1 MIPRAISSWWWHRYF
16 RRNVAPWG
24 ELDRFP
30 QLRPDQQRKE
40 LGRRLLQQI
49 RYFGTREDALP
60 EWREAAR
67 IDNPEDLL
75 RIWPDLPV
83 VTKED
88 LRTRFPA
95 EEIGRRFQIPGQLN
109 CTGGSTGEPVHFF
122 HDAEMVRTNAAAI
135 AFSAIG
141 MGWLPGMPTIILWG
155 SERDVK
161 KQTSFRNR
169 IHTRLRNQF
178 LVDGYN
184 LSDDTVERMRAHLH
198 RGPVAVYGFTSML
211 EFAAR
216 HILEKKIQIRPG
228 VVRTAWNGGEMLFPE
243 QSELFRQ
250 AFGVPLLNRYG
261 GRELSVMACQF
272 AVDTPLQVLR
282 PWLFLEVLDD
292 RGRPAAPGEMGRL
305 VWTSTV
311 CRGTPFIR
319 YDVEDLGTFRASDS
333 NESGVVAIDALHGR
347 VGGLLELPGGRKISN
362 LYWNHFF
369 KEVKEVAQFQVIL
382 RQDRSLNILLRGTG
396 FSPER
401 DIAVRG
407 LLSHF
412 LGDVPVHLQWVEH
425 IPRTNDGKLIQV
437 YREVCGDQG

>member
-1 MIPRAISSWWWHRYF
+1 MIPQAISSLWWRRYL
-16 RRNVAPWG
+16 RRNATSCA

-30 QLRPDQQRKE
+30 QLPPDEQRKE
-40 LGRRLLQQI
+40 LGARLLRQI
-49 RYFGTREDALP
+49 RYFGARADALP

-83 VTKED
+83 VTKDD

-95 EEIGRRFQIPGQLN
+95 EEIGRRFEVAGRAN

-122 HDAEMVRTNAAAI
+122 HDTEMLKSGIAAI
-135 AFSAIG
+135 TFSAIR
-141 MGWLPGMPTIILWG
+141 MGWVPGMPTIIVWG

-161 KQTSFRNR
+161 KATTFRNR
-169 IHTRLRNQF
+169 THGRLRNHF

-184 LSDDTVERMRAHLH
+184 LSDYTVERMCTELQ
-198 RGPVAVYGFTSML
+198 RGPVAIYGFTSML
-211 EFAAR
+211 EFVAR
-216 HILEKKIQIRPG
+216 RVVETKQQIRPG
-228 VVRTAWNGGEMLFPE
+228 VVRTAWNGGETLFPE
-243 QSELFRQ
+243 QSQLFRE
-250 AFGVPLLNRYG
+250 AFGVPLFNRYG

-272 AVDTPLQVLR
+272 AEGAPLQVLR
-282 PWLFLEVLDD
+282 PWLFLEVLND
-292 RGRPAAPGEMGRL
+292 RGRPAGPGEIGRL
-305 VWTSTV
+305 VWTSTI
-311 CRGTPFIR
+311 CRGTPFLR

-333 NESGVVAIDALHGR
+333 NESGVTAIDALHGR

-382 RQDRSLNILLRGTG
+382 RKDRTLQILLRGAG

-401 DIAVRG
+401 DSAVRG
-407 LLSHF
+407 LLAHF
-412 LGDVPVHLQWVEH
+412 LADVPFHLQWVER
-425 IPRTNDGKLIQV
+425 IPLTKDGKLVQA
-437 YREVCGDQG
+437 YKEG

>member
-1 MIPRAISSWWWHRYF
+1 MIPRALSSLWWRRYL
-16 RRNVAPWG
+16 RRNASPG
-24 ELDRFP
+24 AELERFP
-30 QLRPDQQRKE
+30 QLRPDEQRKE
-40 LGRRLLQQI
+40 LAERLLRQI
-49 RYFGTREDALP
+49 RYFGTRADALP
-60 EWREAAR
+60 EWREASR

-75 RIWPDLPV
+75 RIWPGLPV
-83 VTKED
+83 VTKND

-95 EEIGRRFQIPGQLN
+95 EEIGRRFQIPGRTN

-122 HDAEMVRTNAAAI
+122 HDARMLRTSLAAI
-135 AFSAIG
+135 AFSAIQ
-141 MGWLPGMPTIILWG
+141 MGWLPGMPTIIVWG

-161 KQTSFRNR
+161 KATTFRNR
-169 IHTRLRNQF
+169 VHGRLRNQF

-184 LSDDTVERMRAHLH
+184 LSDDTVERLYSHVQ
-198 RGPVAVYGFTSML
+198 RGPVAIYGFTSML
-211 EFAAR
+211 EFVAR
-216 HILEKKIQIRPG
+216 RILETGRTIGPG

-243 QSELFRQ
+243 QVELFRQ

-272 AVDTPLQVLR
+272 TEGAPLHVLR

-292 RGRPAAPGEMGRL
+292 RGRPAAPGEIGRL

-311 CRGTPFIR
+311 CRGTPFLR

-333 NESGVVAIDALHGR
+333 NESGVVAINELHGR

-382 RQDRSLNILLRGTG
+382 RKDRTLQILLRGEG

-401 DIAVRG
+401 DAAVRG
-407 LLSHF
+407 LLTHF
-412 LGDVPVHLQWVEH
+412 LGDLPVHLQWVER
-425 IPRTNDGKLIQV
+425 IPRTKDGKLLQA
-437 YREVCGDQG
+437 YRET